1 MPWEVKRI
9 VAAVAREVRA
19 PLGIHA
25 HNDAEMAVANSLIA
39 IQEGVFQVQ
48 GTINGI
54 GERCGNANLSS
65 IIPNLHFKMKMP
77 SVTPDQ
83 LRNLREVSHF
93 VAEIANLVPNKHQP
107 YVGDSAF
114 AHKGGVHIDA
124 VRKNP
129 RSEEHTSEL
138 QSQSNLVCRLL

>member
-1 MPWEVKRI
+1 MV
-9 VAAVAREVRA
+9 VA
-19 PLGIHA
+19 I
-25 HNDAEMAVANSLIA
+25 SLTA
-39 IQEGVFQVQ
+39 IQEGVLQVQ

-83 LRNLREVSHF
+83 LRKLREVSHY
-93 VAEIANLVPNKHQP
+93 VAEIANLAPHKHQP

-114 AHKGGVHIDA
+114 AHEGRVHIYTFG
-124 VRKNP
+124 KNP
-129 RSEEHTSEL
+129 I
-138 QSQSNLVCRLL
+138 